1 MKQFRANILAI
12 TIICG
17 ACGFVLLM
25 WTPTTTHGLIVYD
38 ILLAIAILIAGL
50 LVKKKRQ
57 AESKEVKRL

>member
-1 MKQFRANILAI
+1 
-12 TIICG
+12 
-17 ACGFVLLM
+17 
-25 WTPTTTHGLIVYD
+25 LIVYD